1 MCPCPALP
9 CPPYYCTRYSS
20 YVRTLWSTSIGFIS
34 HNIIPK
40 ISMQR
45 QCVCPSHQRDTTSHR
60 MPWLYRLY
68 TSSSENVSKTVA
80 RHSGYNQ
87 TSAPATNTSFYP
99 QPGTRSSSTII
110 PHHQSGTPNPP
121 SPWPTPS
128 PRHITNLTPNDHTRI
143 AIDKVLVAT
152 TAHDSTRIHLYHLQV
167 SLKLSHLRRL
177 RTTMRPCN
185 IHHLLFRV
193 LYYHLLISARSP
205 FIPRYRYLS
214 LTMDNTIHIMTP
226 ISHTSRQ
233 HDYTTSTYFS
243 TNLRDPHIYN
253 IPMTVAPTTTILS
266 LCSDLPPPPVYLVVS
281 SPLSDLDDIAWCVPR
296 IKRLTWARRSHFL

>member
-1 MCPCPALP
+1 MLHNVARSLNISSSHRSLANPLPTDDQLYNQYIRATTMCPCPALP

-40 ISMQR
+40 ISIQR
-45 QCVCPSHQRDTTSHR
+45 KCMCPSHQRDTTSHR

-87 TSAPATNTSFYP
+87 TSAPATNTSFYL

-121 SPWPTPS
+121 SPWPTPF

-143 AIDKVLVAT
+143 TIDKVLVAT

-185 IHHLLFRV
+185 IHHMLFRV
-193 LYYHLLISARSP
+193 LYHHLLISTLSP

-243 TNLRDPHIYN
+243 TNL
-253 IPMTVAPTTTILS
+253 S
-266 LCSDLPPPPVYLVVS
+266 
-281 SPLSDLDDIAWCVPR
+281 
-296 IKRLTWARRSHFL
+296 